1 MRIIKFFTLLLAIA
15 ITGAA
20 QAQPGGFGPQVKSTV
35 INADNTVTFNYQNNN
50 AKSVK
55 VWTQFS
61 EAVDMTKGANG
72 IWTVTVG
79 PAEPD
84 IYPYHFEVDGISVM
98 DPQCAEWFPNET
110 FKNSL
115 LDMRGEKL
123 SALKDVPH
131 GSVDYLNY
139 WSPGLKMFIPV
150 IVYTPPFYDDP
161 KNKDKKYPVMYLISG
176 TTDTEEVYFKVG
188 KMNLI
193 LDNLIAQGKAKEMIL
208 VLPYGNATLLKTER
222 EPQRQGGGMGGFGMG
237 GFGGMGGGYNFN
249 QDFTDVLMPF
259 VESNYRT
266 INDADHRG
274 IGGFSRGGNQ
284 GMAIGLANLDKFS
297 YLCSY
302 SSFTQVRDSQ
312 FEDSEAF
319 NKKVHLFW
327 LGIGTDDFLYGNSK
341 DLMQM
346 LDRHNIKNVKVFTHD
361 KYGHTWMNARY
372 WLEKSF
378 PLLFQDQKVID
389 KAVAESMSL
398 DEAEKVRLEKLGG
411 AEPSRLT
418 GSLMS
423 SLFPA
428 GVKSPEYNED
438 GSVTFRCQAPD
449 AEKVLLECQMFDGT
463 KPMEKDDRGVWSI
476 TVKPDVPDIYPYA
489 FQIDGTQ
496 VADPNNMHIF
506 PNENFKYSLVDVRGT
521 APSVQDI
528 QDVPHGKVSYR
539 YYFSK
544 ACGIERPMCVYTPAG
559 YDPNG
564 KEKLPVLYLIHG
576 MTDTYET
583 WFKVGQMNNILDNMI
598 AKGDAKRMIVVM
610 PYANPYPEM
619 ILQGKAQSYNA
630 TDVVL
635 TTKEFV
641 EEVIPFIEKNYN
653 VLKDAD
659 NRAIAGFSLGGRQT
673 LAAGLGN
680 PDKFHY
686 VAAYAPAIFSASE
699 YENAFKDGT
708 YATIKDLQKK
718 LKFMFLGTG
727 KSDFLIQ
734 QSLGL
739 DKYLTDNGLKHTFY
753 NPEGGH
759 TWMNCRDYLEL
770 TVKELFK

>member
-20 QAQPGGFGPQVKSTV
+20 KAQPGGFGPQVKSTV

-72 IWTVTVG
+72 VWTVTVG

-115 LDMRGEKL
+115 LDMRADKL

-378 PLLFQDQKVID
+378 PLLFQDQKVIY

-708 YATIKDLQKK
+708 YAPIKDLQKK

-739 DKYLTDNGLKHTFY
+739 DKYLTENGLKHTFY

>member
-1 MRIIKFFTLLLAIA
+1 
-15 ITGAA
+15 
-20 QAQPGGFGPQVKSTV
+20 
-35 INADNTVTFNYQNNN
+35 
-50 AKSVK
+50 
-55 VWTQFS
+55 
-61 EAVDMTKGANG
+61 
-72 IWTVTVG
+72 
-79 PAEPD
+79 
-84 IYPYHFEVDGISVM
+84 
-98 DPQCAEWFPNET
+98 
-110 FKNSL
+110 
-115 LDMRGEKL
+115 
-123 SALKDVPH
+123 
-131 GSVDYLNY
+131 
-139 WSPGLKMFIPV
+139 
-150 IVYTPPFYDDP
+150 
-161 KNKDKKYPVMYLISG
+161 
-176 TTDTEEVYFKVG
+176 
-188 KMNLI
+188 
-193 LDNLIAQGKAKEMIL
+193 
-208 VLPYGNATLLKTER
+208 
-222 EPQRQGGGMGGFGMG
+222 
-237 GFGGMGGGYNFN
+237 
-249 QDFTDVLMPF
+249 
-259 VESNYRT
+259 
-266 INDADHRG
+266 
-274 IGGFSRGGNQ
+274 
-284 GMAIGLANLDKFS
+284 KFS

-378 PLLFQDQKVID
+378 PLLFQDQAVID

-398 DEAEKVRLEKLGG
+398 EEAEKVRLEKLGG

-418 GSLMS
+418 GSLMT

-428 GVKSPEYNED
+428 GVKSPEYNAD
-438 GSVTFRCQAPD
+438 GTVTFRCQAAD
-449 AEKVLLECQMFDGT
+449 AQRVELDCQMLASRAA
-463 KPMEKDDRGVWSI
+463 MQKDDRGVWSI
-476 TVKPDVPDIYPYA
+476 TVTPPAPDIYPYA
-489 FQIDGTQ
+489 FVIDGTQ
-496 VADPNNMHIF
+496 VADPNNMHMF
-506 PNENFKYSLVDVRGT
+506 PNENFKYSLVDVRGE
-521 APSVQDI
+521 APTVQDI
-528 QDVPHGKVSYR
+528 QKDVPHGKVAYR

-598 AKGDAKRMIVVM
+598 ASGEAKRMIVVM

-619 ILQGKAQSYNA
+619 IAQGKAQAYDA
-630 TDVVL
+630 MDVKL
-635 TTKEFV
+635 TTKEFT

-653 VLKDAD
+653 VIKNAD

-680 PDKFHY
+680 PKLFHY
-686 VAAYAPAIFSASE
+686 VAAYAPAIFSEDE
-699 YENAFKDGT
+699 YKGNFENGT
-708 YATIKDLQKK
+708 YAPIKDLKK
-718 LKFMFLGTG
+718 NLKFMFLGTG
-727 KSDFLIQ
+727 KSDFLIT

-739 DKYLTDNGLKHTFY
+739 DKYLTEQGLKHTFY